1 VRAPE
6 NVFKEALIVARYE
19 LVSML
24 LSVRA
29 LLFVVIYG
37 IVAGGVG
44 RFFLFVD
51 EKTNGQLTQLA
62 TMASTN
68 REEILKKA
76 AEEGVPTAVLEAFLT
91 GDLPMMV
98 LMILFFSTF
107 VIPALVLL
115 IGYGAVGEDL
125 HTRFSRYV
133 LQRVS
138 RGSWLA
144 GKIAAHFITCFLAI
158 LVVHGILL
166 AAAQTIDGFDT
177 PKTLAALP
185 RIWAGL
191 ALFTLGYV
199 SFTAVFSVVIKPPF
213 AAFAVGLMALAVFWV
228 VSKIAP
234 LDRVWMGAIDLELWA
249 LAPRAVAIYFAHVLV
264 FLALAWYGLKKRDV

>member
-1 VRAPE
+1 MRAPE

-19 LVSML
+19 LVSMV

-51 EKTNGQLTQLA
+51 EKTNGQLTQAATLA
-62 TMASTN
+62 SEN

-76 AEEGVPTAVLEAFLT
+76 TEEGVPTAVLEAFLG
-91 GDLPMMV
+91 GDLPLMV

-107 VIPALVLL
+107 VIPGLVLL
-115 IGYGAVGEDL
+115 IGYSAIGDDL

-133 LQRVS
+133 LQRVR

-144 GKIAAHFITCFLAI
+144 GKIAAHFLTCFLAI
-158 LVVHGILL
+158 VVVHAILL
-166 AAAQTIDGFDT
+166 GAAQTIDGFDT
-177 PKTLAALP
+177 TRTVAALP

-199 SFTAVFSVVIKPPF
+199 SFTAIFSALVKPPF
-213 AAFAVGLMALAVFWV
+213 AAFAVGLMALAVLWV

-234 LDRVWMGAIDLELWA
+234 LDKVWMGAIDLELWA
-249 LAPRAVAIYFAHVLV
+249 LSPRAVAIYFAHVIV
-264 FLALAWYGLKKRDV
+264 FLAIAWYGLKKRDV